1 MQKLP
6 SCPAA
11 IRPAKTRRAFR
22 AAVLGVV
29 ALGVAVGVSSVS
41 ASVGA
46 VNPNVRGRI
55 IGHEKL
61 FPDVYVEAAKT
72 DAHRWTWREPSPAV
86 DSKFFTLS
94 GNPSH
99 DLCIAAMSSGG
110 GAPSDKPMLM
120 SLTGGR
126 IFPTTIVV
134 APGQKLQF
142 KNFDPF
148 SHRIYA
154 VGNASLKPEAQT
166 AGGVREWTA
175 PSGAG
180 KYEFRDELAPSVRT
194 YVIVD
199 PQVVQITYPGR
210 DNAFVFTLAN
220 GDYVLKAFFDG
231 KPVGSPA
238 PVAAKDRL
246 TELKDPLNVA
256 PAAAA
261 AGGGDGAGSK

>member
-6 SCPAA
+6 HLGILGALVAA
-11 IRPAKTRRAFR
+11 SLFLAPT
-22 AAVLGVV
+22 
-29 ALGVAVGVSSVS
+29 VS
-41 ASVGA
+41 A

-61 FPDVYVEAAKT
+61 FPEVYVEAAKT

-86 DSKFFTLS
+86 DSKFFNLS
-94 GNPSH
+94 GNPSR
-99 DLCIAAMSSGG
+99 DLCIAAVSSGG
-110 GAPSDKPMLM
+110 GGAQDKAMLM

-154 VGNASLKPEAQT
+154 VGNPSLKAENQT

-175 PSGAG
+175 PTGAG
-180 KYEFRDELAPSVRT
+180 KFEFRDELAPSVRT
-194 YVIVD
+194 FVIVD
-199 PQVVQITYPGR
+199 PQVVQITYPGH
-210 DNAFVFTLAN
+210 DNAFAFTLAN
-220 GDYVLKAFFDG
+220 GDYVLKAYFDG
-231 KPVGSPA
+231 KPVGQPV

-246 TELKDPLNVA
+246 LELKDPFNVA
-256 PAAAA
+256 PGAE
-261 AGGGDGAGSK
+261 GGAGSK

>member
-1 MQKLP
+1 M
-6 SCPAA
+6 
-11 IRPAKTRRAFR
+11 AFT
-22 AAVLGVV
+22 V
-29 ALGVAVGVSSVS
+29 ASLVAPSVS
-41 ASVGA
+41 A

-86 DSKFFTLS
+86 DSKFFNLS

-110 GAPSDKPMLM
+110 GAPQEKAMLM

-126 IFPTTIVV
+126 IYPTTIVV

-148 SHRIYA
+148 NHRIYG
-154 VGNASLKPEAQT
+154 VGIATFKPENQS
-166 AGGVREWTA
+166 AGGVREWVA
-175 PSGAG
+175 PTGAG
-180 KYEFRDELAPSVRT
+180 KFEFRDELSPSVRT
-194 YVIVD
+194 WVIVD
-199 PQVVQITYPGR
+199 SQAVQITYPGR
-210 DNAFVFTLAN
+210 DNAFAFTLAN

-231 KPVGSPA
+231 KPVGQPV

-246 TELKDPLNVA
+246 TELKEPLSVTPA
-256 PAAAA
+256 PAP
-261 AGGGDGAGSK
+261 AGGGAGGGGVDGGAPR